1 MPQFIGLDIAE
12 VPIED
17 GVYKD
22 DEGTD
27 PSVVP
32 DGCRVVR
39 PMRFQWG
46 TAMHRPDK
54 IQLYGLCRRDFPER
68 P

>member
-1 MPQFIGLDIAE
+1 MPQFVGLDIAE

-22 DEGTD
+22 DGGTD

-39 PMRFQWG
+39 PTRFPWG
-46 TAMHRPDK
+46 TAINRPERL
-54 IQLYGLCRRDFPER
+54 QLRGLDPRDFPER